1 MKDVIH
7 SGTATT
13 QLKRRNSP
21 LLQRNDLAGKTGT
34 ANDYKDAWFSGFND
48 KLVASAWMGFSDH
61 RRSLGRYEY
70 GGKAALPIWASFMEK
85 ALDGV
90 PEQEIIQPPG
100 VVSAKIDPE
109 TGKLAAL
116 GQQNAIFE
124 YFRDD
129 NVPSEISQK
138 PTDFGKL
145 YNSNESEEPSTR
157 SESFNQENLDQEQ
170 LDQLINSIQDTPQE
184 ESSSEDK
191 EQQEPEPESIF

>member
-1 MKDVIH
+1 
-7 SGTATT
+7 
-13 QLKRRNSP
+13 
-21 LLQRNDLAGKTGT
+21 
-34 ANDYKDAWFSGFND
+34 
-48 KLVASAWMGFSDH
+48 
-61 RRSLGRYEY
+61 
-70 GGKAALPIWASFMEK
+70 MEK